1 MPAHSNGGFDI
12 SGFDN
17 QTPARSVVKAFK
29 NGKAQLDRLNLAM
42 QDNLVGAIGNGQ
54 AQAVFDQGQ
63 IRITHSADIQRQ
75 FRVRELE
82 RMRCCLGHCVTF
94 IGLGSLLGH
103 LDLAFE

>member
-1 MPAHSNGGFDI
+1 MQH
-12 SGFDN
+12 
-17 QTPARSVVKAFK
+17 
-29 NGKAQLDRLNLAM
+29 NLIRA
-42 QDNLVGAIGNGQ
+42 VGNGQ
-54 AQAVFDQGQ
+54 AQAVFDQCKV
-63 IRITHSADIQRQ
+63 RITHSTDIQRQ